1 MFEEYISVKLSSL
14 LSFLCE
20 NISQEELRF
29 SILSGELNL
38 ESAVHFVYFTYL
50 DNKKIF
56 IR

>member
-20 NISQEELRF
+20 NIRQEELRF

-38 ESAVHFVYFTYL
+38 PSVVFILELLYIV
-50 DNKKIF
+50 NKKIT